1 MPTQPPLPPLLT
13 PYISSLSPS
22 SLTVVSSVLGATGN
36 WLILRYLHAAL
47 STSSDPHVGQFTD
60 GDAAKKR
67 KVVLG
72 LDLARLTDK
81 RQFAF
86 VDGLSE
92 LFSPP
97 AATPSSPSPAQPTHT
112 ATVPART
119 VLPVRSQPGPIPARG
134 PQPAPARPSNPTPSP
149 SPAQTTTVT
158 REIGPVKRLHLTG
171 TGTAALDALER
182 DIVVTIQQ
190 LKTATTAA
198 ATETDEV
205 LLIVDQPDLLLAA
218 TGPSKGIGAT
228 EMGEW
233 MMGLQQNAYATVLT
247 LSADSPL
254 IHNASASAS
263 LPPTPLETEHA
274 AFAVGSAHRAQMV
287 MQLRNLETGAAR
299 DVSGVLRV
307 SKGGAWGQHHGD
319 EEGHWEEKEV
329 LYFVQRDGGV
339 RVFGRGE

>member
-1 MPTQPPLPPLLT
+1 MHLQCINHPQ
-13 PYISSLSPS
+13 
-22 SLTVVSSVLGATGN
+22 
-36 WLILRYLHAAL
+36 
-47 STSSDPHVGQFTD
+47 
-60 GDAAKKR
+60 
-67 KVVLG
+67 G

-149 SPAQTTTVT
+149 SPAQTTTAT

-233 MMGLQQNAYATVLT
+233 MMGLQQVRL
-247 LSADSPL
+247 
-254 IHNASASAS
+254 
-263 LPPTPLETEHA
+263 
-274 AFAVGSAHRAQMV
+274 HRDW
-287 MQLRNLETGAAR
+287 L
-299 DVSGVLRV
+299 
-307 SKGGAWGQHHGD
+307 
-319 EEGHWEEKEV
+319 V
-329 LYFVQRDGGV
+329 LY
-339 RVFGRGE
+339 